1 MKVLRH
7 PIASMYLVFIV
18 LVVVGILYVSKVS
31 DVFRQDSTE
40 LIPKPSS
47 TEYTRWELPEGAKAR
62 LGKGAINDI
71 KFSPDGVQF
80 AVATTIGVWMY
91 DAKTGAEISLLTG
104 DRHEF
109 NGIAFSSDGNTLSGV
124 NSDGIISRWDVG
136 KGKQIPTFPQRET
149 VGYLYTVDFSEDS
162 TKLAIGSIH
171 RENHKV
177 QVSNLV
183 TGIPPAIT
191 NIDVGEKEGLSPTIA
206 LSADNRLLATSKEE
220 KGDRFPIHVWNADTG
235 EKLFTLERDEQGYI
249 RGLVFSTDGKT
260 LVSSYHDTILLWDLD
275 TKTVRA
281 VFKSDMFL
289 EALAFSPNSKLLASG
304 DDDGVVNLWKVTGK
318 QQGLVGKII
327 QNLSTLKLTKHREEI
342 VTLAFSPD
350 EKMLLSGSKDGTI
363 RAWNTTTGQQH
374 YICTGH
380 VSDVIDIAASAEGN
394 TLISVHHEENM
405 LIKWDINTGHPFSS
419 SLFSFL
425 ENPRTVSQN
434 ANKFVV
440 RKNRHKIQLWDTA
453 KVRLRYKLN
462 GHGYPSE
469 YLSLVSA
476 FSPDEK
482 MVAVTTSEY
491 QIGTIHL
498 WDIANPSK
506 TFLGRIFNPKSI
518 QPRYTF
524 QSRRYTDTFQGNK
537 QKVKALTFSP
547 NGKILASCGD
557 GVVTNL
563 WSTETGDKLL
573 TLSGDRSSI
582 DNLAF
587 SPDGNMLANADNS
600 KIYLWD
606 LTDLTTVKLV
616 KKINTHKSAHELL
629 FSPDG
634 KTLVSK
640 GRGSIRLID
649 PISETFLSIHTGN
662 SDGLMSRGISKLIFL
677 QDGKTLAS
685 AGRDGT
691 ILLWDWE
698 RICSFISEKPISPD
712 TPIQR

>member
-7 PIASMYLVFIV
+7 PIASMYIVFIV
-18 LVVVGILYVSKVS
+18 LIVVGILYVSKVS
-31 DVFRQDSTE
+31 DVFNQDSTE

-47 TEYTRWELPEGAKAR
+47 TEYTGWELPEGAKAR

-71 KFSPDGVQF
+71 KFSPDGARF

-104 DRHEF
+104 DRHGF
-109 NGIAFSSDGNTLSGV
+109 IGIAFSSDGNTLSGV
-124 NSDGIISRWDVG
+124 NSREEISRWDVA
-136 KGKQIPTFPQRET
+136 KGKLLTTFPQREIPE
-149 VGYLYTVDFSEDS
+149 YLYTVDFSKDS
-162 TKLAIGSIH
+162 TKLASVSLG
-171 RENHKV
+171 EEFDKV

-183 TGIPPAIT
+183 TGIPPTIT
-191 NIDVGEKEGLSPTIA
+191 NIDVGKKEGISPTIA
-206 LSADNRLLATSKEE
+206 LSPDNRFIATSKEE

-235 EKLFTLERDEQGYI
+235 EELFTLEREEHGSI
-249 RGLVFSTDGKT
+249 RGLVFSPDGKT
-260 LVSSYHDTILLWDLD
+260 LASCDYDTILLWDLA
-275 TKTVRA
+275 TETVRA
-281 VFKSDMFL
+281 SFNAGMFL
-289 EALAFSPNSKLLASG
+289 RTLAFSPNSKLLACG
-304 DDDGVVNLWKVTGK
+304 DNGGVVNLWKVTDK
-318 QQGLVGKII
+318 QQGLAGKII

-350 EKMLLSGSKDGTI
+350 GKMLLSGSKDGTI
-363 RAWNTTTGQQH
+363 RAWDTTTGQQQ

-380 VSDVIDIAASAEGN
+380 VSDVKDIAASAEGN
-394 TLISVHHEENM
+394 TLISVHRDEDM

-419 SLFSFL
+419 SFFGLKS
-425 ENPRTVSQN
+425 PGTVSQN

-440 RKNRHKIQLWDTA
+440 RTFRRKIQLWDTA
-453 KVRLRYKLN
+453 KVRLRYNLN

-506 TFLGRIFNPKSI
+506 TAWGRIFNSKSI
-518 QPRYTF
+518 QPIH
-524 QSRRYTDTFQGNK
+524 TFQGN
-537 QKVKALTFSP
+537 QQEVKALAFSP

-557 GVVTNL
+557 GLEINL
-563 WSTETGDKLL
+563 WSTETGDKLI
-573 TLSGDRSSI
+573 TLRGDRSSI
-582 DNLAF
+582 YNLAF
-587 SPDGNMLANADNS
+587 SPDGNMLASADYS
-600 KIYLWD
+600 IIYLWD
-606 LTDLTTVKLV
+606 LTDLTTAKLV
-616 KKINTHKSAHELL
+616 RKINTHSTYPDIL

-634 KTLVSK
+634 RTLVSEGQ
-640 GRGSIRLID
+640 GRIRLID
-649 PISETFLSIHTGN
+649 PKSGTFLSMHTRHP
-662 SDGLMSRGISKLIFL
+662 DGLTSRGNSKLIFL
-677 QDGKTLAS
+677 QDGKTLAG
-685 AGRDGT
+685 AGWDGT

-698 RICSFISEKPISPD
+698 RIFSFISEKPLSPD

>member
-18 LVVVGILYVSKVS
+18 LVVVALLYVSKVF
-31 DVFRQDSTE
+31 DVFNQDSTE
-40 LIPKPSS
+40 LIPKPTS
-47 TEYTRWELPEGAKAR
+47 TEYTRWELPEGATAR

-71 KFSPDGVQF
+71 KFSPDGAQF

-124 NSDGIISRWDVG
+124 NSDGIISHWDLG
-136 KGKQIPTFPQRET
+136 KGKQIPTFPQKET
-149 VGYLYTVDFSEDS
+149 SGYLYTVDFSEDS
-162 TKLAIGSIH
+162 TKLAIGVLH

-206 LSADNRLLATSKEE
+206 LSPDNRLLATAKEE

-235 EKLFTLERDEQGYI
+235 EELFTLERDEQGYI

-260 LVSSYHDTILLWDLD
+260 LASCDFDTILLWDLD
-275 TKTVRA
+275 TETVRA
-281 VFKSDMFL
+281 SFKADMFL
-289 EALAFSPNSKLLASG
+289 KTLAFSPNSKLLASG
-304 DDDGVVNLWKVTGK
+304 DGNGVVNLWKVSVK
-318 QQGLVGKII
+318 QQGVAGKII
-327 QNLSTLKLTKHREEI
+327 QNLSTLKLTNHREEI
-342 VTLAFSPD
+342 VVLAFSPD
-350 EKMLLSGSKDGTI
+350 GKMLLSGSKDGTV
-363 RAWNTTTGQQH
+363 RAWDTTTGQQQ
-374 YICTGH
+374 YICPGH
-380 VSDVIDIAASAEGN
+380 VGNVIDIAASPEGN
-394 TLISVHHEENM
+394 TLISVHRDEEM
-405 LIKWDINTGHPFSS
+405 LIKWDINTAHPFSS
-419 SLFSFL
+419 SLFSYS
-425 ENPRTVSQN
+425 ETPGTVSQN

-440 RKNRHKIQLWDTA
+440 RKDRRKIQLWDTA
-453 KVRLRYKLN
+453 KVRLRYNLN

-469 YLSLVSA
+469 YLSFVSA

-482 MVAVTTSEY
+482 MVAVTNSEY

-498 WDIANPSK
+498 WDIAKPSK
-506 TFLGRIFNPKSI
+506 TLLDRIFNPKSI
-518 QPRYTF
+518 QPIH
-524 QSRRYTDTFQGNK
+524 TFQGNQ

-547 NGKILASCGD
+547 NSKILASCGD
-557 GVVTNL
+557 GLEINL

-573 TLSGDRSSI
+573 TLTGDRSSI
-582 DNLAF
+582 YNLAF
-587 SPDGNMLANADNS
+587 SPDGNMLASADYS
-600 KIYLWD
+600 IIYLWD
-606 LTDLTTVKLV
+606 LTDLTTAKLV
-616 KKINTHKSAHELL
+616 RKINTHSTYPEIL

-634 KTLVSK
+634 RTLVSEGQ
-640 GRGSIRLID
+640 GRIRLID
-649 PISETFLSIHTGN
+649 PNSGTFLSMHTRHP
-662 SDGLMSRGISKLIFL
+662 DGLTSRGISKLIFL

-685 AGRDGT
+685 AGWDGT

-698 RICSFISEKPISPD
+698 KICSFISEKPLSPD